1 MTHINW
7 GADAKINAQLT
18 HFLLFSD
25 IFHYCHRA
33 DLGSVYIAF
42 GIKRNAF
49 CTAGA
54 RIILILIRFRVRDK
68 LSDETVFSAA
78 NSNASLPACV
88 TSLIRF

>member
-1 MTHINW
+1 MTHMNW
-7 GADAKINAQLT
+7 GADAKINARLT

-54 RIILILIRFRVRDK
+54 RIILIRFRVRDK

-78 NSNASLPACV
+78 NSNASLTACF